1 MTTNIQSA
9 RCMLN
14 TLEIDRMIHEWLAE
28 DIPSFD
34 IGGAVVGEGEVEA
47 TILAKSFL
55 VCAGLPF
62 A

>member
-1 MTTNIQSA
+1 
-9 RCMLN
+9 MLN